1 MKAIVQTG
9 IGEPVDVLSLREV
22 PAPAPAD
29 DGIVIDVSL
38 ASVHHGDLFFIR
50 SPRPARRDETYRER
64 HRSGWPGSLHRW
76 ERGGKQG
83 LEGR

>member
-9 IGEPVDVLSLREV
+9 IGEPVDVLSLQDV
-22 PAPAPAD
+22 PAPVTAD

-50 SPRPARRDETYRER
+50 SVRALAGGTKHIGSGIEAVGRV
-64 HRSGWPGSLHRW
+64 RSIGIAA
-76 ERGGKQG
+76 
-83 LEGR
+83 